1 MRIPATA
8 HMRSSLNLTT
18 TEGVT
23 ETVRTREGGRRVI
36 VIFVCHSKELL
47 RKYPG
52 GNEKEP
58 LKRIREI
65 IKQFDLSKI
74 SLGAM

>member
-1 MRIPATA
+1 MHIPATA
-8 HMRSSLNLTT
+8 GMCSLLNLTT

-23 ETVRTREGGRRVI
+23 ERVRTREVGSRVI
-36 VIFVCHSKELL
+36 VIFVCHTKEL

-65 IKQFDLSKI
+65 II
-74 SLGAM
+74 